1 MPRRSPYTR
10 FVSEVR
16 VSGIKRTRA
25 EQRAHYRGLLIA
37 AMARLLESE
46 SYTDVTIDQ
55 ILAESGV
62 ARATFYANFVD
73 KSELLMAVA
82 SEIYTLAIDVANPW
96 WNLPSAASRTDL
108 THALAR
114 IVDLYLPN
122 KSILDALM
130 QAAAYQP
137 PIRQRL
143 TLLQQGS
150 ITRLAQHISAGQR
163 AGTIRRDIL
172 PKETAGWLIWMIERG
187 LYQMATSASPS
198 GLRRLTESLTDIIW
212 RTLYDR

>member
-1 MPRRSPYTR
+1 MGS
-10 FVSEVR
+10 
-16 VSGIKRTRA
+16 
-25 EQRAHYRGLLIA
+25 
-37 AMARLLESE
+37 LLETVP
-46 SYTDVTIDQ
+46 YADLTVDQ

-82 SEIYTLAIDVANPW
+82 EKIYTAAINVANPW
-96 WNLPSAASRTDL
+96 WNLPSDASRVDL
-108 THALAR
+108 AEALSGV
-114 IVDLYLPN
+114 VDLYLPN
-122 KSILDALM
+122 KALLDALT

-137 PIRQRL
+137 VIRERL

-150 ITRLAQHISAGQR
+150 ITRLAQHIRHGQR
-163 AGTIRRDIL
+163 AGTIRSDIL

-198 GLRRLTESLTDIIW
+198 GLERLIRSVTEIVW
-212 RTLYDR
+212 HALYDH